1 MVVTFWMCE
10 ASLQHITHF
19 LLMPV
24 WLDVILEII
33 KITVPALIVFA
44 TAYYMLNTLMKRQS
58 ESQMLEL
65 KQKQTE
71 TTLPIKLTAYERLSL
86 FCERIAMHNLV
97 LRQRQ
102 PSMNA
107 KQLRLSML
115 LSIQQELEHN
125 ITQQV
130 YVSHELWQIIKV
142 ARDHHVRIINE
153 VYDDMGERASAD
165 EYSERLLDTMRALP
179 GSSLDKAQLAI
190 KKEASLYL

>member
-1 MVVTFWMCE
+1 
-10 ASLQHITHF
+10 
-19 LLMPV
+19 MPV
-24 WLDVILEII
+24 WLNVILEIVKLTI
-33 KITVPALIVFA
+33 PALIVFA
-44 TAYYMLNTLMKRQS
+44 TAYYMLNALLKRQS
-58 ESQMLEL
+58 EAQMLEL
-65 KQKQTE
+65 KQKQSE

-102 PSMNA
+102 PGMSA
-107 KQLRLSML
+107 EQLRLSML

-153 VYDDMGERASAD
+153 VYDELEEKATA
-165 EYSERLLDTMRALP
+165 EVYSNKLLDTMRALP

-190 KKEASLYL
+190 KKEASIYL